1 MNFMVKNF
9 MRPKNLGRHFWL
21 CWFLALLTIFILNLS
36 TLTLSP
42 TVWMDEVQI
51 VDYGRTIFDPST
63 DWSITWLVSENRP
76 LISVLYLGNLL
87 QNLTYQIFRSPL
99 GPRLASSFGAI
110 FAATVCVGFLLSL
123 KTPKW
128 VAFVLGLVL
137 FLDPIFV
144 SSYRG
149 ARVDCWAIGLCFLA
163 CWLIRHQTN
172 SLESSLSITKPPFL
186 ITGLCISA
194 MLFTW
199 PTAIFLT
206 PLIATE
212 FVHFYYLSQKSKNR
226 TAFEIFPLDPSITL
240 LLAGF
245 TLGLVAISLPVL
257 SELVSGIKTILAFS
271 KSDSIVVNF
280 ADKVKSDSRLF
291 LTSLSLSPFLLLGGI
306 TTALILTSRYK
317 QKSLA
322 TLLVLGLVIF
332 SRPYGQRFVYLIPYL
347 IIVIALLFVEDSSVQ
362 RRIIYWLKRL
372 FLVALL
378 IWSITISLGI
388 RNIVALT
395 QVEGRNP
402 ERILKFAEDVIG
414 EGDHKVLI
422 PYGLY
427 YAGRDLGWKVYN
439 SFGYIQS
446 TSESDYKKFLSQMD
460 YIITTDR
467 SDNNNHFRNEFTFK
481 GELNSLVENEQNKF
495 FFGSRPFPVYYFYEN
510 SMKNKI
516 DSKSR

>member
-1 MNFMVKNF
+1 MSF
-9 MRPKNLGRHFWL
+9 KNLGQHFWP
-21 CWFLALLTIFILNLS
+21 CWFLALLTLFILNLS

-51 VDYGRTIFDPST
+51 VDYGRTIFDPNT
-63 DWSITWLVSENRP
+63 DWSITWLVDENRP
-76 LISVLYLGNLL
+76 LILTVYLGPFL
-87 QNLTYQIFRSPL
+87 QNLTYQIFSSPL

-128 VAFVLGLVL
+128 VTFVLGLVL

-172 SLESSLSITKPPFL
+172 SLESSSSTTKPSFF
-186 ITGLCISA
+186 IAGLCISA

-212 FVHFYYLSQKSKNR
+212 FVHFYYLNQKSKNR

-245 TLGLVAISLPVL
+245 TLGLIAISLPVL
-257 SELVSGIKTILAFS
+257 PELFSGIQKILAFS
-271 KSDSIVVNF
+271 KSDSIAVNF
-280 ADKVKSDSRLF
+280 ADKFKSDLRHF

-332 SRPYGQRFVYLIPYL
+332 SKPYGQRFVYLIPYL
-347 IIVIALLFVEDSSVQ
+347 IVVIALLFVENSNTQ
-362 RRIIYWLKRL
+362 KRIIYWLKRL
-372 FLVALL
+372 FLVSLL
-378 IWSITISLGI
+378 IWSITISLGV

-402 ERILKFAEDVIG
+402 ERILEFAEALIG
-414 EGDHKVLI
+414 KGDHKVLI
-422 PYGLY
+422 PYELY
-427 YAGRDLGWKVYN
+427 YAGRNLGWKVYN

-446 TSESDYKKFLSQMD
+446 PSDSDYKKFLSQMN
-460 YIITTDR
+460 YVITTDK
-467 SDNNNHFRNEFTFK
+467 SDDNNHFRNDFTFK
-481 GELNSLVENEQNKF
+481 GELNSIVENEQNKF
-495 FFGSRPFPVYYFYEN
+495 FFGRRPFPVYFIYE
-510 SMKNKI
+510 KK
-516 DSKSR
+516 D